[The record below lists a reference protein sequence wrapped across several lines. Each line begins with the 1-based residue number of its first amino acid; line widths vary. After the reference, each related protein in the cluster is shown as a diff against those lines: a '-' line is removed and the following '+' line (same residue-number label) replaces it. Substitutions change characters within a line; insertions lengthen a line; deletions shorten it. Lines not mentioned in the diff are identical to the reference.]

1 MRLVEDVDVQLVG
14 GVVVMDPDVIASNVV
29 ELVNVEMVVLVM
41 EVVDQCGWKRILTH
55 WLRPW

>member
-14 GVVVMDPDVIASNVV
+14 GVVVMDPVVITLNVV

-41 EVVDQCGWKRILTH
+41 EVVDQCDWK
-55 WLRPW
+55 

>member
-41 EVVDQCGWKRILTH
+41 EVVDQCDWK
-55 WLRPW
+55 

>member
-14 GVVVMDPDVIASNVV
+14 GVVVMDQVVITLNVV

-41 EVVDQCGWKRILTH
+41 EVVDQCDWK
-55 WLRPW
+55 

>member
-14 GVVVMDPDVIASNVV
+14 GVVVMDPDVITLTVV

-41 EVVDQCGWKRILTH
+41 EVVDQCDWK
-55 WLRPW
+55 